1 MTHMNKIVKNERDD
15 INLNKWERL
24 LYPYS
29 QLKEILNRKYL
40 SVGDVADRLNKIAA
54 SHKKDYPLKKV
65 TYTMLYRWY
74 KAVIAFKKKNK
85 IIISKIKTKDL
96 MWQRFS
102 LFDCICLNFLKTLKD
117 RGIPL
122 KDYIGHYH
130 WLETQLQEVKNLIH
144 FMQGR
149 QLIILWDFKSDAEP
163 FLAVMSENNDLILT
177 GINKS
182 NQPLIIIPLTPII
195 EDVIQLIYNPWARI
209 DLQNKTI
216 ETDGIPEFFQDLPA
230 KTKSV
235 EKDFQ
240 NVGNNQ
246 DK

>member
-1 MTHMNKIVKNERDD
+1 VTHMNKIVKNEKDD
-15 INLNKWERL
+15 INLNKWERML
-24 LYPYS
+24 HPYS
-29 QLKEILNRKYL
+29 QLKEILKKKYMAI
-40 SVGDVADRLNKIAA
+40 GDVAELLNNIAKNHRN
-54 SHKKDYPLKKV
+54 SHPPKKV

-74 KAVIAFKKKNK
+74 KAVIAFNKKNK

-102 LFDCICLNFLKTLKD
+102 LSDCICLGYLKIQRDKNL
-117 RGIPL
+117 PL
-122 KDYIGHYH
+122 KNYIGHYY

-144 FMQGR
+144 FMRDR
-149 QLIILWDFKSDAEP
+149 QLIVLWDFKSDAEP
-163 FLAVMSENNDLILT
+163 FLAAMPENNDLILA
-177 GINKS
+177 GIKKS
-182 NQPLIIIPLTPII
+182 DQSMITTRLNPIVR
-195 EDVIQLIYNPWARI
+195 DVIQLTYNPWARI

-216 ETDGIPEFFQDLPA
+216 ETDGVPEFFQDLPK